1 MLSRRR
7 SDQAP
12 PAALREVWLVVDG
25 SGSMGGRPE
34 EQARDAALF
43 FVKDLPHGQSA
54 RPIPHTAS
62 AFQPCLKRT
71 VSHNGNAS
79 G

>member
-1 MLSRRR
+1 M
-7 SDQAP
+7 
-12 PAALREVWLVVDG
+12 LREVWLVVDG

-54 RPIPHTAS
+54 RHAS
-62 AFQPCLKRT
+62 STPPVPLSPA
-71 VSHNGNAS
+71 
-79 G
+79 